1 MHVRVARHTNRLTE
15 IVRFYRDGLGLREIG
30 HFYSSRT
37 RDPFRTP
44 HFPRRGVAP
53 RVMAPASQP

>member
-15 IVRFYRDGLGLREIG
+15 IVRFYRDGLGLRDIG

-37 RDPFRTP
+37 RDPFALPIFRAGESLP
-44 HFPRRGVAP
+44 V
-53 RVMAPASQP
+53 